1 MFRILM
7 IALAALALA
16 GGAAA
21 AAERLGLELNKLEPR
36 DGACRAYIV
45 IENGTPT
52 AFESLKLDLV
62 MFDREGIV
70 AERLALEVAP
80 LPAGKT
86 SLKVFDV
93 AGLACGQVGRVL
105 LNEVLACDDGTGAR
119 DGCMDFVETSA
130 RGGLEFIK

>member
-1 MFRILM
+1 MNRILM
-7 IALAALALA
+7 IAFAVLALT

-70 AERLALEVAP
+70 AERLALEVGP

-105 LNEVLACDDGTGAR
+105 LNEVLACDDGTGGR
-119 DGCMDFVETSA
+119 DGCMDLVETSA

>member
-86 SLKVFDV
+86 SLTVFDV

>member
-1 MFRILM
+1 MYRILM
-7 IALAALALA
+7 LAFALLAVA
-16 GGAAA
+16 GGPVT

-52 AFESLKLDLV
+52 AFETLKFDLV

-105 LNEVLACDDGTGAR
+105 LNEVLACDGGAVAR
-119 DGCMDFVETSA
+119 DGCMDLVETSA
-130 RGGLEFIK
+130 RGGLELIK